1 MLEVSALVINLKFS
15 RLQSL
20 VEDFFKVVFRLF
32 LKYLGNLRFLALN
45 VRIAIKFLFYPVKKH
60 IIW

>member
-1 MLEVSALVINLKFS
+1 MLEVYALAINSKLS
-15 RLQSL
+15 RLQPL
-20 VEDFFKVVFRLF
+20 VEDFFMVVFRLF
-32 LKYLGNLRFLALN
+32 LKYLGNLKFLALN